1 MVNYILEM
9 IYCAA
14 ATFFFALMM
23 NAPKKTLIYSSMT
36 ASLGYLVYEYFII
49 KGNPLLAFFLGTMLI
64 ATFGEVFARKLKMPA
79 TIFIFPSVIPIVPG
93 FGLYETILALV
104 QDDIP
109 LALETGVSTIL
120 NIGCMAIAMTL
131 VSLFA
136 LKIKLKKV
144 N

>member
-9 IYCAA
+9 IYCFA

-23 NAPKKTLIYSSMT
+23 NAPKKTLIYSSIT

-104 QDDIP
+104 QDDIS

-136 LKIKLKKV
+136 LKIKLKKS
-144 N
+144 

>member
-1 MVNYILEM
+1 MVKYILEM
-9 IYCAA
+9 FYCAA